1 MFLYK
6 NFVDPEGAGTE
17 LDDIARNLG
26 FVLRTKRG
34 CGYFMRNFGLS
45 DVGYRTPEEMVLGL
59 TAEIEENLR
68 LFEPR
73 VALTGIDE
81 EYDDDGARTTLVVN
95 LRLRDTKE
103 KLAIIFDLQKNQI
116 DIRPVRKG

>member
-81 EYDDDGARTTLVVN
+81 EYDDDGARTTLVAN